1 LLHHYSGESTL
12 VLNLLVERQ
21 RANFNILPDSLGG
34 TMKKLAVVLAAV
46 MLAVAFASNAS
57 AFTWAIAPADI
68 YLAGGLDVNTD
79 GTDLES
85 ISSLADPFG
94 GTINFTPNVERRH
107 VPGSW
112 TTWSHGYTGSILWSG
127 YSQNSIRLDFDG
139 TVTAFGGYAQP
150 NSFDVYDI
158 TLGLSDGSNLTKS
171 LSGNGGADFFG
182 FYDGAV
188 DWIEFTSPDP
198 NGFAIGELAMA
209 KCVVPEPGTLMLL
222 GTGLF
227 SLGFFRRKR

>member
-1 LLHHYSGESTL
+1 
-12 VLNLLVERQ
+12 
-21 RANFNILPDSLGG
+21 
-34 TMKKLAVVLAAV
+34 MKKLAVVLAAV

-68 YLAGGLDVNTD
+68 FAAGGLSVNTD

-94 GTINFTPNVERRH
+94 GTINFTPNVERRY
-107 VPGSW
+107 VGVDWS
-112 TTWSHGYTGSILWSG
+112 TWSHGYMGSILYG
-127 YSQNSIRLDFDG
+127 AGSQSIKLDFDG

-150 NSFDVYDI
+150 NTMAVYDI

-188 DWIEFTSPDP
+188 DWVEFTTTDP
-198 NGFAIGELAMA
+198 NSFAIGELAMA
-209 KCVVPEPGTLMLL
+209 KGIVPEPGTLMLL
-222 GTGLF
+222 GSGLLSLGLF
-227 SLGFFRRKR
+227 RRRK